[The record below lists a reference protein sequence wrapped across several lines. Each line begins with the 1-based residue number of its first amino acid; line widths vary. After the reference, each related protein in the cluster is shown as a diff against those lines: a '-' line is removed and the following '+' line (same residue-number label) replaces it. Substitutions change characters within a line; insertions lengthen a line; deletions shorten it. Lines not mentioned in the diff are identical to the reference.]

1 MVFSTV
7 LRPKTDKHVG
17 MGQIALGCGPT
28 HLTAVLGSCVA
39 ITMHSPKHEIGILG
53 HVILAQSS
61 GRNSPPGKFADTALT
76 EMLRMME
83 NAKVPRGDIIA
94 RLAGGANIFGR
105 SGPLQIG
112 NANIEAVTQLL
123 KEAGIP
129 IKAQDVGGNK
139 GRRVSL
145 DCQTGSLT
153 IEMAG
158 HPARV
163 LQ

>member
-1 MVFSTV
+1 MVFSTI
-7 LRPKTDKHVG
+7 LKAKTDQHVG
-17 MGQIALGCGPT
+17 MGQIALGRGST

-39 ITMHSPKHEIGILG
+39 VTMHAPKHEVGVLA

-61 GRNSPPGKFADTALT
+61 NRSSPPGKFADTAIP

-83 NAKVPRGDIIA
+83 EAGAPRGEIVA

-105 SGPLQIG
+105 TGPLQIG
-112 NANIEAVTQLL
+112 NANIEAIAKLL
-123 KEAGIP
+123 GDAGVA
-129 IKAQDVGGNK
+129 IKAEDVGGNK
-139 GRRVSL
+139 GRRVSF

-163 LQ
+163 LH

>member
-7 LRPKTDKHVG
+7 LKVKTDQHVG
-17 MGQIALGCGPT
+17 MGQIALGSGAT

-39 ITMHSPKHEIGILG
+39 ITMHAPGHDVGVLA

-61 GRNSPPGKFADTALT
+61 GRNSPPGKFADTAIP
-76 EMLRMME
+76 EMIRMME
-83 NAKVPRGDIIA
+83 EAGVPSDKIVA
-94 RLAGGANIFGR
+94 RLSGGANIFGR

-112 NANIEAVTQLL
+112 NANIEAITRILNEQ
-123 KEAGIP
+123 GIP
-129 IKAQDVGGNK
+129 IKAQDVGGEK
-139 GRRVSL
+139 GRRVSF

>member
-1 MVFSTV
+1 MVLSTV
-7 LRPKTDKHVG
+7 LKAKTDKHVG
-17 MGQIALGCGPT
+17 MGQIALGCGHT
-28 HLTAVLGSCVA
+28 RLTAVLGSCVA
-39 ITMHSPKHEIGILG
+39 VTMHSAKHEVGILA

-61 GRNSPPGKFADTALT
+61 GRNSPPGKFADTAIP

-83 NAKVPRGDIIA
+83 NAQVPQSEIVA
-94 RLAGGANIFGR
+94 RVAGGANIFGR
-105 SGPLQIG
+105 TGPLQIG

-123 KEAGIP
+123 DEAGIP
-129 IKAQDVGGNK
+129 VKAQDVGGNK

-158 HPARV
+158 SPARV

>member
-7 LRPKTDKHVG
+7 LKAGSDKHVG

-39 ITMHSPKHEIGILG
+39 VTMHSPKHEIGVLA
-53 HVILAQSS
+53 HVILARSS
-61 GRNSPPGKFADTALT
+61 GRNSPPGKFADTAIP

-83 NAKVPRGDIIA
+83 NAGVPRSSVVA

-105 SGPLQIG
+105 TGLLQIG
-112 NANIEAVTQLL
+112 SANIEAITQLL
-123 KEAGIP
+123 VEAGVS
-129 IKAQDVGGNK
+129 IKAQDVGGAK

-153 IEMAG
+153 VEMAG
-158 HPARV
+158 SPARV
-163 LQ
+163 LR

>member
-1 MVFSTV
+1 MVLSTALKARV
-7 LRPKTDKHVG
+7 DKHVG
-17 MGQIALGCGPT
+17 MGQIAMGCGPT
-28 HLTAVLGSCVA
+28 QLTAVLGSCVA
-39 ITMHSPKHEIGILG
+39 ITMQSPKHEIGILA

-61 GRNSPPGKFADTALT
+61 GRESPPGKFADTAIP

-83 NAKVPRGDIIA
+83 NANVPRKAIVA

-112 NANIEAVTQLL
+112 DANVRAAIELL
-123 KEAGIP
+123 RDAGIF

-145 DCQTGSLT
+145 DCATGSLT

-158 HPARV
+158 SPARV

>member
-7 LRPKTDKHVG
+7 LKSKTDQHVG
-17 MGQIALGCGPT
+17 MGQIALGSGAT
-28 HLTAVLGSCVA
+28 RLTAVLGSCVA
-39 ITMHSPKHEIGILG
+39 VTLHAPRHDVGVLAHI
-53 HVILAQSS
+53 ILAQSS
-61 GRNSPPGKFADTALT
+61 GRNSLPGKFADTAIP
-76 EMLRMME
+76 EMLRMMDE
-83 NAKVPRGDIIA
+83 AGVPRESMVA

-112 NANIEAVTQLL
+112 NANIEAITRLL
-123 KEAGIP
+123 QEQGIP
-129 IKAQDVGGNK
+129 IKAQDVGGDK
-139 GRRVSL
+139 GRRVSF